1 MVFPLYVYVKLLSLS
16 ISNKALYLSCLG
28 AKDATQSLWVT
39 LVSLLKKHC
48 CHKKPLKGSRV
59 ANHGKRFCGHQK
71 ENTFGHNSG

>member
-59 ANHGKRFCGHQK
+59 AKSWK
-71 ENTFGHNSG
+71 TFLWSPKGEHFWS